1 MANDSFNQDMSALI
15 KRLEQLPVKAQNN
28 VAKALVNELA
38 KRTAEKAKQ
47 ILQGKISNRTGRL
60 KDSVKF
66 KRNRGEKNIM
76 SASAISDVFYSK
88 FFEFGTS
95 KMTARP
101 FLNPAAE
108 EVFRDMPNIVQPL
121 LSELVEKQF
130 SKLNKKWLKGR

>member
-1 MANDSFNQDMSALI
+1 MSNLI
-15 KRLEQLPVKAQNN
+15 KRLEQLPAKAQNN

-38 KRTAEKAKQ
+38 KQTAEKARQ
-47 ILQGKISNRTGRL
+47 ILQGKVSRRTGRL
-60 KDSVKF
+60 QESIKF
-66 KRNRGEKNIM
+66 KRNRGERNIM

-95 KMTARP
+95 KMSARP
-101 FLNPAAE
+101 FLTPAAE
-108 EVFRDMPNIVQPL
+108 EVFRDIPKIVQPL

>member
-1 MANDSFNQDMSALI
+1 MSNLI
-15 KRLEQLPVKAQNN
+15 KRLEQLPPKAQNN

-38 KRTAEKAKQ
+38 KQTAEKARQ
-47 ILQGKISNRTGRL
+47 ILQGKVSRRTGRL
-60 KDSVKF
+60 QESIKF

-95 KMTARP
+95 KMSARP
-101 FLNPAAE
+101 FLTPAAE
-108 EVFRDMPNIVQPL
+108 EVFRDIPKIVQPL